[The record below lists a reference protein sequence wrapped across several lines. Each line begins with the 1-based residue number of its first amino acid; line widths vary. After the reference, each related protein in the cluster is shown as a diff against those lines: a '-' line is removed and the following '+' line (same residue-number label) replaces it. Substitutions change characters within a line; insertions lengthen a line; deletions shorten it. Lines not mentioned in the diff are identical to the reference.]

1 MKEYLIVDG
10 YNVINAWKE
19 FASLREESLE
29 HARDL
34 LVAGIAEYTAFK
46 GYHGIVVFDAQEV
59 QGDGSVVKIH
69 GVEVVFTNEGEQQI
83 RGLNAE
89 AMSLVRKDAKCLSLP
104 AIMLNRL
111 TSWEPEPI
119 VFQPGSFTKILRT
132 QKKKLQISCIIPD
145 VL

>member
-59 QGDGSVVKIH
+59 QGK
-69 GVEVVFTNEGEQQI
+69 QQI